1 MVDALGRMNRRGEYQ
16 EGQSRLLRNAAGGN
30 QGRDAPLVGD
40 GVATRLQV
48 SLFVLTTTCL
58 MPPRTSRSP
67 L

>member
-40 GVATRLQV
+40 GVRIGNGAKINLD
-48 SLFVLTTTCL
+48 
-58 MPPRTSRSP
+58 
-67 L
+67 